1 LKNWERIV
9 TLTELGL
16 TNNQA
21 RTYLALLQAGPT
33 TAKELAK
40 TSKIARPDIYRIL
53 PALEKEGLVEKLMT
67 RPAIFEA
74 IPPVYVLPTLLKH
87 KTTKQYALKKKTE
100 KLLSDLKNNHS
111 KKEVSG
117 GDTEFTI
124 VPGKEVIVQRLKSSI
139 LESQMSVCVVT
150 SSKRFSAAILE
161 FVNAYQEALEKGVK
175 IRIATDYHA
184 ATATALKVLQTLLK
198 DTRFEVRYFDAP
210 PAAIVSIF
218 DNKEAFVSMSP
229 TAQLAEAPAIWSNN
243 LSFIA
248 LAQDYFENKWKN
260 ATNTNIT

>member
-1 LKNWERIV
+1 MKNWERLV
-9 TLTELGL
+9 TLKELGL

-67 RPAIFEA
+67 RPASFEA
-74 IPPVYVLPTLLKH
+74 VPPVYVLPTLLKH
-87 KTTKQYALKKKTE
+87 KTTKQYALKKKT
-100 KLLSDLKNNHS
+100 KQLLSDLRNNHS
-111 KKEVSG
+111 KKEG
-117 GDTEFTI
+117 LGTDTEFTI
-124 VPGKEVIVQRLKSSI
+124 VPGKEVVVQRLRSSI
-139 LESQMSVCVVT
+139 LESQMSVSVVT
-150 SSKRFSAAILE
+150 SNKRFSAAILE
-161 FVNAYQEALEKGVK
+161 FASAYQKALEKGVK

-184 ATATALKVLQTLLK
+184 VTTTALKVLQTLSK
-198 DTRFEVRYFDAP
+198 DTRFEVRYFDAS
-210 PAAIVSIF
+210 PAAIVGIF
-218 DNKEAFVSMSP
+218 DNKEAFVSMSS

-248 LAQDYFENKWKN
+248 LVQDYFENKWRN
-260 ATNTNIT
+260 ATITNII